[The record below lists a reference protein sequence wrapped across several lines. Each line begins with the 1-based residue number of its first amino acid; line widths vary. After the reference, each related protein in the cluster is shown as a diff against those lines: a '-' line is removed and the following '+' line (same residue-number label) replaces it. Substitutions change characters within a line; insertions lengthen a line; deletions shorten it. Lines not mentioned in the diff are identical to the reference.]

1 MIRLKYLIS
10 QGSMLIATGATAVAL
25 VQMLGVI
32 CAFMLSKAIRQ
43 TKSLREARRQQFQ
56 QSLAIL
62 TEPYYSIADDSDLP
76 EKPRQAEYEKIYN
89 KA

>member
-1 MIRLKYLIS
+1 
-10 QGSMLIATGATAVAL
+10 MLIATGATAVAL

-43 TKSLREARRQQFQ
+43 TKSLRAARRYQLQ

-62 TEPYYSIADDSDLP
+62 PEPYYSIADETME
-76 EKPRQAEYEKIYN
+76 EKPKMEYEQIYN
-89 KA
+89 KP